1 MVLRR
6 LSKVITIVCE
16 VVLGMI
22 FGGYVGDHFFRLLI
36 VLNFVMDLP
45 NQTNFASIP

>member
-1 MVLRR
+1 MVLQR
-6 LSKVITIVCE
+6 LSKGMTIVCE

-22 FGGYVGDHFFRLLI
+22 FGGFVGDHFLRLLI

-45 NQTNFASIP
+45 N